1 LEHERPAKLAD
12 VAALAGVS
20 VGTASKALTA
30 QGTLRRETRQKVL
43 AAAERLNYRANANAR
58 GLVSGRSYT
67 VGLITSDRLGRFSVP
82 VMLGAEDSLAT
93 GQMAILFCDAREDP
107 VRERHWLQTLR
118 ARNVDGI
125 LVTSLRSDA
134 RPSLSDQVSVP
145 VVYAYSPSERED
157 DISVV
162 PDDRQGGRLAGDHL
176 LEIGRRRIAYV
187 GGPQTYA
194 AAHLRLDGLKDA
206 LSGAG
211 LALVSAPLFVSWEE
225 EGGRQAAR
233 ALLHREENFDAV
245 FCASDQ
251 IARGLIEEF
260 GAHQIRVPEDVAVV
274 GFDNWDIMALA
285 SRPSITSIDMN
296 LTTVGERAARLLTA
310 AIDGTPSPGTHYVD
324 CTLVVRG
331 STL

>member
-1 LEHERPAKLAD
+1 VERAKAAKLAD

-20 VGTASKALTA
+20 IGTASKALTG
-30 QGTLRRETRQKVL
+30 QGALRRETRQKVM
-43 AAAERLNYRANANAR
+43 AAAERLSYQPNAHAL

-107 VRERHWLQTLR
+107 VRERHWLQTLN

-134 RPSLSDQVSVP
+134 RRSLSDQVAVP
-145 VVYAYSPSERED
+145 VVYAYSPSEREE

-176 LEIGRRRIAYV
+176 VEVGRRRIAYV
-187 GGPQTYA
+187 GGPQSYT
-194 AAHLRLDGLKDA
+194 AAHLR
-206 LSGAG
+206 GAG
-211 LALVSAPLFVSWEE
+211 LTDSLSAAGLSLASAPLFVSWEE

-233 ALLHREENFDAV
+233 VLLRRGDDFDAV

-251 IARGLIEEF
+251 IARGLIDELAAN
-260 GAHQIRVPEDVAVV
+260 GLRVPDDVAVV

-285 SRPSITSIDMN
+285 SRPPITSVDMN
-296 LTTVGERAARLLTA
+296 LTTVGESAARLLTE
-310 AIDGTPSPGTHYVD
+310 AINGQPSPGTHYVE
-324 CTLVVRG
+324 CTLIVRG
-331 STL
+331 STV